1 MLNNTQLKNIVIDG
15 HSLTLDQV
23 VAVARGI
30 STGNGEKF
38 YPIVSLSEIAEK
50 NLCAV
55 RKYVEENWLG
65 EDAPPVYGFN
75 TGVGPLKNTKISPED
90 NKVFQ
95 KRLIES
101 HAAGIGEPAPE
112 DVVRATMIMRAN
124 ALARGV
130 SGIRVQVIQ
139 RLLEMLN
146 KGVHPVIPQQ
156 GSVGASGDLGP
167 LSILV
172 ASLVGHKEAEAFYKG
187 ERLPAQE
194 ALKAA
199 GISPVEFEMEAKD
212 VLAMIN
218 GCTFSLGFGALVME
232 DAWQVYHN
240 VNLACA
246 LTMEAMRGEM
256 AAFDHRI
263 QEARNHPSQIEVA
276 AKIREYLGNSQWVT
290 DTARKIKLPSEKREG
305 EWKSRVQD
313 AYTLR
318 CIPQV
323 HGAVLDVLKWAQQI
337 IEREMNA
344 ATDNPLIFPTSDGRG
359 YEALSGGNFHG
370 ENLAF
375 ATDFIAIAIHELGDL
390 SERRSSRLL
399 DANLNY
405 GIPQNLIGSEKGL
418 NTGFTVAQC
427 TACALVMEN
436 RTLCTPAS
444 ADSIPNKSNQE
455 DHVSMATWSARK
467 ARMVIDNT
475 TKIIGIEYLCAC
487 QAISLV
493 EKSLEGMSLAPIT
506 QKAYT
511 AFRKKIPA
519 TIEDRFMHKQIEE
532 AVQLTKNGYILNS
545 LNSNPNG

>member
-1 MLNNTQLKNIVIDG
+1 MLKDTQLKNVVIDG
-15 HSLTLDQV
+15 YKLTLDQV
-23 VAVARGI
+23 VTVARGF
-30 STGNGEKF
+30 STDNGEKF
-38 YPIVSLSEIAEK
+38 YPVVLLCESAEK
-50 NLCAV
+50 NLYAV
-55 RKYVEENWLG
+55 RNYVEENWLA

-75 TGVGPLKNTKISPED
+75 TGVGPLKNTKISADD
-90 NKVFQ
+90 NKLFQ

-101 HAAGIGEPAPE
+101 HAAAIGEPAPE
-112 DVVRATMIMRAN
+112 EVVRATMLMRAN

-130 SGIRVQVIQ
+130 SGVRPQVIH
-139 RLLEMLN
+139 RILEMLN
-146 KGVHPVIPQQ
+146 KGVLPVIPQQ

-167 LSILV
+167 LAHLV
-172 ASLVGHKEAEAFYKG
+172 ASLVGHKDAEAFYKG
-187 ERLPAQE
+187 ERIPASE
-194 ALKAA
+194 ALRAA
-199 GISPVEFEMEAKD
+199 DINPVEFDMEAKEA
-212 VLAMIN
+212 LAMIN

-232 DAWQVYHN
+232 DAWQVFHN

-246 LTMEAMRGEM
+246 LSMEAMRGEM

-263 QEARNHPSQIEVA
+263 QEARNHPGQIEVA
-276 AKIREYLGNSQWVT
+276 AKIREYLEHSQWVT
-290 DTARKIKLPSEKREG
+290 DAARRIKLPTEKREG

-318 CIPQV
+318 CVPQV

-344 ATDNPLIFPTSDGRG
+344 ATDNPLIFPTNNGTG

-390 SERRSSRLL
+390 SERRSSRFL

-405 GIPQNLIGSEKGL
+405 GIPQNLIGSTKGL

-427 TACALVMEN
+427 TASALVMEN

-467 ARMVIDNT
+467 ARMVIENT
-475 TKIIGIEYLCAC
+475 VKIVGVEFLCAC

-493 EKSLEGMSLAPIT
+493 ERSLEGKNLAPTT
-506 QKAYT
+506 QMAYQ
-511 AFRKKIPA
+511 AFRNKIPA
-519 TIEDRFMHKQIEE
+519 TIEDRFMHKQLEE
-532 AVQLTKNGYILNS
+532 AIELTRSGYILHS
-545 LNSNPNG
+545 IHSNHNG